1 MIGDVCTVEGAMC
14 LTLRVTHTQKKNTVY
29 LVQGESQ
36 GEWHIIL
43 AKYKGFNLKVHHK
56 Q

>member
-1 MIGDVCTVEGAMC
+1 MHSRRSNMSNIES
-14 LTLRVTHTQKKNTVY
+14 HTKEKNTVY

-43 AKYKGFNLKVHHK
+43 AKYKDFNLKVHHK

>member
-14 LTLRVTHTQKKNTVY
+14 LTLRVTQKKKHCI
-29 LVQGESQ
+29 LSSGESQ

-43 AKYKGFNLKVHHK
+43 TKYKDFNLKVHHK